1 MKKRKGL
8 LFGRSVISVGS
19 SLFDLREQRVKFAKR
34 ILSRCIAYQ

>member
-19 SLFDLREQRVKFAKR
+19 SLFDLREGNLKKGG
-34 ILSRCIAYQ
+34 